1 MNLLDLTKEAQ
12 ALEELMLAAVD
23 PDTGEVVDQ
32 EGILDRW
39 LQETEGNLAAKLE
52 SVARLLREWTALA
65 DVRKAEEQRLAKSRK
80 SIEARAER
88 LKNWTKFCLESQ
100 DLQKIEAGPYTFAI
114 QNNGGVA
121 PLRMLTEDVERIP
134 VAYLVTEVKINTAAI
149 REDLAKGVESAQ
161 AVAELG
167 ERGTSLRIK

>member
-12 ALEELMLAAVD
+12 ALEELMLSAVD

-39 LQETEGNLAAKLE
+39 LQETEGDLSAKLE
-52 SVARLLREWTALA
+52 SIARLHRELEARA
-65 DVRKAEEQRLAKSRK
+65 AVRKAEEEKLAKGRRA
-80 SIEARAER
+80 IENQAKR
-88 LKNWTKFCLESQ
+88 LKDWTKFCLEANGTS
-100 DLQKIEAGPYTFAI
+100 KIEAGPYTFTV
-114 QNNGGVA
+114 QKNGGVA
-121 PLRMLTEDVERIP
+121 PMRMLTEDVERIP